1 MEEQAPVLQDSEA
14 LAEPSKLSPIS
25 PIAAPVSRRERISAV
40 DTIRGFSLLGILLL
54 NIVSFGQG
62 YWAYENPSII
72 GGSNPLNIGVWAVMW
87 ILADGKMR
95 AIFSMLFGAGVILLT
110 SRAEQ
115 RDGGLGIADIYTRRN
130 LWLLLF
136 GVLHCYLLWVGD
148 ILYWYAVTGLIFLY
162 PMRKM
167 SVKALLITGALV
179 LLVTSPR
186 GYIEF
191 RSIRDARSKSDAAI
205 AAEKAGK
212 KLTKEQEDA
221 KKKWVEM
228 QKESHPDQKAID
240 EQNQQV
246 RGNFLSNL
254 RLHLEFAPRIEGLV
268 YYRGGFCDVLGM
280 MLLGMGLLKL
290 GFLSAQRSY
299 AEYATVAIA
308 GYLIGIPI
316 NCYTVYIDIR
326 DKFDSGTMA
335 LAGLTYDIE
344 RFAVAFA
351 HIAVIMMLC
360 KAGAMKWLTSRLA
373 AVGQMALT
381 NYLFDTIVCCL
392 FFCGYGF
399 GQFGKLERYQL
410 YYVVA
415 AIWTIQFFGSRIWL
429 EHFRFGPAEWL
440 WRSLTYW
447 KRQPMRLEQPAEP
460 GADTLVFSGDP
471 QLGALPAAGG
481 QV

>member
-1 MEEQAPVLQDSEA
+1 MLLSDPMEEQLSLDGGSQA
-14 LAEPSKLSPIS
+14 LAETPETAHVAPEPMTPAI
-25 PIAAPVSRRERISAV
+25 APVARRDRLSAV
-40 DTIRGFSLLGILLL
+40 DAIRGFSLLGILLL
-54 NIVSFGQG
+54 NIVSFGQAH
-62 YWAYENPSII
+62 WAYEDPHVI

-110 SRAEQ
+110 SRAEE
-115 RDGGLGIADIYTRRN
+115 RGGGMGIADVYTRRN

-136 GVLHCYLLWVGD
+136 GILHCYLLWLGD
-148 ILYWYAVTGLIFLY
+148 ILYWYALTGLIFLY

-167 SVKALLITGALV
+167 SVKALLITGAIV
-179 LLVTSPR
+179 LLITSPR
-186 GYIEF
+186 GYF
-191 RSIRDARSKSDAAI
+191 QSHSIHDARDKNNAAV

-212 KLTKEQEDA
+212 KLTRDQEDD
-221 KKKWVEM
+221 KKKWEEM
-228 QKESHPDQKAID
+228 QKEMNPDQKAID
-240 EQNQQV
+240 EENKQV

-254 RLHLEFAPRIEGLV
+254 KLHAKWAPRLESLF
-268 YYRGGFCDVLGM
+268 YYKGGFCDVLGM

-299 AEYATVAIA
+299 REYATVAIV

-326 DKFDSGTMA
+326 DKFDPATMA
-335 LAGLTYDIE
+335 YAGLTYDIE

-351 HIAVIMMLC
+351 HISVIMMLC
-360 KAGAMKWLTSRLA
+360 KAGWMKWFTSRLA

-381 NYLFDTIVCCL
+381 NYLFDTVACCIL
-392 FFCGYGF
+392 FCGYGF
-399 GQFGKLERYQL
+399 GLFGKLERYQL

-415 AIWTIQFFGSRIWL
+415 AIWTIEFIGSKIWL
-429 EHFRFGPAEWL
+429 SHFRFGPAEWV

-447 KRQPMRLEQPAEP
+447 KRQPIRLEQPAAP
-460 GADTLVFSGDP
+460 IAPL
-471 QLGALPAAGG
+471 AMAAEA
-481 QV
+481 